1 MLSLQNTIGNVMQQ
15 IKTYTIGIGAN
26 IGFTLENIHTAIAL
40 IDKLDNTNIINK
52 ASLYSSK
59 ALLKD
64 NAPAEW
70 DITYLNTAIQL
81 QTDLKPHELLKQ
93 LKSTELKIGRDL
105 NAPIW
110 SPRLIDLDIL
120 ACDDLQLNDEQLTI
134 PHKELLNRS
143 FTLAP
148 LLELDNNWIHP
159 AAINLDLHKRLRKLE
174 PVTKLKQTL
183 SNTMRMGIVN
193 LSEQSFS
200 DGSFNDI
207 QRKSNLF
214 ELIENGAEIIDIGAE
229 STKPNA
235 KAISVET
242 ETQKLDDFLSYIKN
256 NSHKLDYR
264 PLISIDTRK
273 FEVMENIL
281 AKHSDIIWMIND
293 VECND
298 IEKKAALIAK
308 HHKKYVITHN
318 LGIIDRNAYLDKED
332 AIEMVCT
339 YIGKKKNILIDSGV
353 SQQDVYFDI
362 GLGFGKKAETA
373 IHLLENIQV
382 IKDKLNLRTLVG
394 HSRKASILGLDKS
407 SSITALDNATKEL
420 SAKLQQQN
428 IEIIRI
434 HKI

>member
-1 MLSLQNTIGNVMQQ
+1 MQL

-40 IDKLDNTNIINK
+40 IDKLDNTSIINK

-64 NAPAEW
+64 NAPTEW

-81 QTDLKPHELLKQ
+81 QTNLKPYELLK
-93 LKSTELKIGRDL
+93 ELKNIEQQIGRDL

-120 ACDDLQLNDEQLTI
+120 VCDDLLLNDEQLAI

-143 FTLAP
+143 FALAP

-159 AAINLDLHKRLRKLE
+159 TATNLDLHKRLRKLE

-200 DGSFNDI
+200 DGDFDDI

-214 ELIENGAEIIDIGAE
+214 ELIKNGAEIIDIGAE

-235 KAISVET
+235 KAISVEI
-242 ETQKLDDFLSYIKN
+242 ETQKLNDFLNYIKI

-273 FEVMENIL
+273 FKVMQNIL

-298 IEKKAALIAK
+298 IKKKATLIAK
-308 HHKKYVITHN
+308 YHKKYVITHN
-318 LGIIDRNAYLDKED
+318 LGIIDRNEYLDKEN
-332 AIEMVCT
+332 ALEEVCSYIEH
-339 YIGKKKNILIDSGV
+339 KKNILINNGV
-353 SQQDVYFDI
+353 PQQDIYFDI

-373 IHLLENIQV
+373 IYLLENIQ
-382 IKDKLNLRTLVG
+382 ILKDKLNLKTLVG

-407 SSITALDNATKEL
+407 SSITTLDNATRKL

-434 HKI
+434 HTV